1 MSPQKRWALF
11 GPFMNQYVIYTN
23 SNQAW
28 LQNDN
33 MTGKLARAVNMAGV
47 RLIRGWDEVIK
58 FQSGLDKAAAAAKE
72 KRLSSVSRTED
83 RDGGLD
89 MDTPAVSNLP
99 QVDLDEPEEEQ
110 ARQID
115 HLVFVIHGWGFFAAV
130 LKLTKD

>member
-1 MSPQKRWALF
+1 
-11 GPFMNQYVIYTN
+11 MNQYVIYTN

-33 MTGKLARAVNMAGV
+33 MSGKLARAVNMAGV

-58 FQSGLDKAAAAAKE
+58 FQSGLDKAAAAAAATKDR
-72 KRLSSVSRTED
+72 RLSSVSRTEE

-89 MDTPAVSNLP
+89 MDTPAASNFP
-99 QVDLDEPEEEQ
+99 QVNLDEPEEEQ

-115 HLVFVIHGWGFFAAV
+115 HLVFVIHGWVAGFC
-130 LKLTKD
+130 

>member
-1 MSPQKRWALF
+1 
-11 GPFMNQYVIYTN
+11 MNQYVIYTN

-33 MTGKLARAVNMAGV
+33 MSGKLARAVNMAGV

-58 FQSGLDKAAAAAKE
+58 FQNGLDKAAKD
-72 KRLSSVSRTED
+72 KRLSAVSRTTED

-89 MDTPAVSNLP
+89 MDTPASSNLP
-99 QVDLDEPEEEQ
+99 QINLDEPEEET

-115 HLVFVIHGWGFFAAV
+115 HLVFVIHG
-130 LKLTKD
+130 